1 MRIML
6 ATALLLGMLN
16 AVQAA
21 GPSVESV
28 TPAIGQRNTEFT
40 LKLVGAGFSDASE
53 VMFYSPEVT
62 CADLKPVTDNELLVT
77 LKTAAT
83 CRLGTH
89 AFRVRS
95 PQGISELRVF
105 RLTDLPLVTAVEPNE
120 SAEQAMPLEKNVTVT
135 GLLEK
140 GDRDFFKLRLRRGER
155 LSAEVEAVRLG
166 ATLVDTVLTVFN
178 AAGKELAN
186 ADDTPLFGQDPH
198 LSMIAPE
205 DGDYFIRVQEVNLEG
220 DDNSGYALHVG
231 NFPRPSSVYPPGG
244 PVGQKI
250 PVRFLGDAAGPLE
263 RTVQLPGTPDSA
275 FGLFADDSGSIS
287 PTPIPFRVS
296 PFENVLEVEPNH
308 DTATLSNA
316 VAELPMAFNGVLSQR
331 DDVDLFRFRMS
342 AGQRF
347 QFEAFANRLGSPADT
362 VISILDARG
371 NALVTNDDDGSHD
384 SRLVFVAPE
393 TAEYVLRVVDQ
404 RVAGD
409 ENFFYRVEAT
419 QSAPALTAFLP
430 RPNRLSQ
437 ERQAIAVPRGNRIVT
452 FMGVKR
458 QGVKSDVQLA
468 PQGLPLGI
476 KNFPTTVAA
485 DRYQVPVVIEAAA
498 DAPLAGGL
506 IQVLAAGTA
515 DNTTVT
521 GNFQQVVDLINM
533 SADRLYHSVSVDRLA
548 IAVVESAPF
557 RIELDP
563 PQSSLVQDGL
573 IELIVRVTREP
584 DFNEAIDVTFPFL
597 PPWVDGPALITIP
610 ADKSE
615 GTYLA
620 HAFPQAE
627 PRTWP
632 ICAEGRVSAGVT
644 RGPVTDAIEM
654 TPEAARSRRKKPK
667 SDVAVASQLV
677 DLQVTRSP
685 VQGTIGRIAGEQG
698 TTLRVHCAIERQG
711 EIPDTLEAI
720 LEGLPNR
727 VQADSVQILPQ
738 SKVATFSVKLD
749 PTAPVG
755 EFDSLVCR
763 LTGTR
768 NGQTVSFNV
777 GRGGILKIVP
787 PGGLVTDSEG
797 RPLSPLEAL
806 RKTQAS
812 ISAEKQE
819 KADRPGSH

>member
-6 ATALLLGMLN
+6 ATVLLLGMLN

-53 VMFYSPEVT
+53 VMFYSPDVT
-62 CADLKPVTDNELLVT
+62 CTDLKPITDNELLVT
-77 LKTAAT
+77 LKSATT

-89 AFRVRS
+89 AFRIRS
-95 PQGISELRVF
+95 PRGISELRVF
-105 RLTDLPLVTAVEPNE
+105 RLTDLPVVIAEEPNE

-140 GDRDFFKLRLRRGER
+140 GDRDFFKLHLRRGER

-220 DDNSGYALHVG
+220 DDNSGYALHIG
-231 NFPRPSSVYPPGG
+231 NFPRPSFVYPAGG
-244 PVGQKI
+244 RAGQTI
-250 PVRFLGDAAGPLE
+250 SVRFLGDAAGPLD
-263 RTVQLPGTPDSA
+263 RKVRLPDSPDSSY
-275 FGLFADDSGSIS
+275 GLFADDSGLTS

-296 PFENVLEVEPNH
+296 PFDNVLEVEPNQ
-308 DTATLSNA
+308 DAATLSTA
-316 VAELPMAFNGVLSQR
+316 VVDLPIAFNGVLTER
-331 DDVDLFRFRMS
+331 DDVDLFRFRMN

-362 VISILDARG
+362 VISILDCHG
-371 NALVTNDDDGSHD
+371 NVLVTNDDDGSHD
-384 SRLVFVAPE
+384 SRLVFVAPQ
-393 TAEYVLRVVDQ
+393 TAEYLLRVVDQ
-404 RVAGD
+404 RGAGD

-419 QSAPALTAFLP
+419 QSVPALTTFLP
-430 RPNRLSQ
+430 RPNRMSQ
-437 ERQAIAVPRGNRIVT
+437 ERQAISVPRGNRIVT
-452 FMGVKR
+452 FLGVKR
-458 QGVKSDVQLA
+458 QDVKSDVQLA

-476 KNFPTTVAA
+476 KNFPTTIAA
-485 DRYQVPVVIEAAA
+485 DRFQVPVVIEAAA

-506 IQVLAAGTA
+506 IQVQAAATA
-515 DNTTVT
+515 SNTTVT
-521 GNFQQVVDLINM
+521 GTFQQVVDLINM
-533 SADRLYHSVSVDRLA
+533 SADRLYHSVTVDRLA

-557 RIELDP
+557 RIDLDP

-584 DFNEAIDVTFPFL
+584 GFDEAIDVTFPFL

-610 ADKSE
+610 ADKSV
-615 GTYLA
+615 GTYVA

-632 ICAEGRVSAGVT
+632 ICAEGRVSAAVA
-644 RGPVTDAIEM
+644 RNPVAAAVEM
-654 TPEAARSRRKKPK
+654 PLESVPSRRKKAK
-667 SDVAVASQLV
+667 TDVAVASQLI
-677 DLQVTRSP
+677 DLRVAESP
-685 VQGTIGRIAGEQG
+685 VHGSIGRIAGEQG
-698 TTLRVHCAIERQG
+698 TTLQVSCSIERRG
-711 EIPDTLEAI
+711 ELPEKLEAI

-727 VQADSVQILPQ
+727 VQADSVQIVPQ
-738 SKVATFSVKLD
+738 SKLATFALKLD

-763 LTGTR
+763 LTGTK

-777 GRGGILKIVP
+777 GRGGVLKIVP
-787 PGGLVTDSEG
+787 PGGLFIDAEG

-806 RKTQAS
+806 RKTQATVN
-812 ISAEKQE
+812 AKKQVLQNQ
-819 KADRPGSH
+819 PQ